1 MANKQRK
8 EVAITLDGVELVCR
22 PTLAKIGEIEGRFG
36 PAMEVLRKIGSG
48 NVAIVDLTALVQIIV
63 RGVPGAPAGKDVQE
77 MVFQAGAFSLAPQV
91 SEFLANAITSDE
103 PAAADAQAGN

>member
-1 MANKQRK
+1 MANKMRK
-8 EVAITLDGVELVCR
+8 EVVISLDGVELPCR

-48 NVAIVDLTALVQIIV
+48 TIGIVDLTALVQIIV
-63 RGVPGAPAGKDVQE
+63 RGVPGAPSSKDVPE
-77 MVFQAGAFSLAPQV
+77 MVFQAGAFGLAPQV

-103 PAAADAQAGN
+103 PAAEDKAGN